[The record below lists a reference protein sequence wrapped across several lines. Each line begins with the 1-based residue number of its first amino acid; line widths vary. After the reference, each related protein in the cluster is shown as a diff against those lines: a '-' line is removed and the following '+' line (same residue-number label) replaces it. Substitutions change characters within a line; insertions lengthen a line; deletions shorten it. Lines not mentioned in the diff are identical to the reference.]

1 MPPSLTAIAREQA
14 AAIPVMPWREFW
26 PMFCAR
32 YDAEFSRENAE
43 HVTIMGPPGAG
54 KSSLAM
60 HVAGRRQYVVQLVEK
75 PRDKKLLAALKRA
88 HYYPAKELPDV
99 GGRQRVYVWPPA
111 GLVKQQPG
119 QRDAFRAVLETAGRV
134 GVWHTVVHET
144 PYLVDPLGLAPELKQ
159 NLRLSRSNGAGLI
172 LCAQR
177 PAWLPRD
184 MYSACSHLFLFS
196 TNDSVDLKALGGL
209 NGMNERVVRE
219 AVSNLPRDHRFLYVG
234 TKDGTLAISRA
245 PKGL

>member
-1 MPPSLTAIAREQA
+1 
-14 AAIPVMPWREFW
+14 MPWAEFW
-26 PMFCAR
+26 PMFCAD
-32 YDAEFSRENAE
+32 YDRDFSRENAE
-43 HVTIMGPPGAG
+43 HVCIMGPPGAG

-60 HVAGRRQYVVQLVEK
+60 HIASRRPYVVQLVEK
-75 PRDKKLLAALKRA
+75 PRDKKLLLALKREG
-88 HYYPAKELPDV
+88 YREVREMPDV
-99 GGRQRVYVWPPA
+99 GGSQRVYVWPKA
-111 GLVKQQPG
+111 GTVADQAG
-119 QRDAFRAVLETAGRV
+119 QRKAFRHVLETAGRV

-159 NLRLSRSNGAGLI
+159 DLRLSRSNGAGLI

-184 MYSACSHLFLFS
+184 MYSASSHLFLFS

-219 AVSNLPRDHRFLYVG
+219 AVAGLPRDHRFLYVG
-234 TKDGTLAISRA
+234 TKSGNLAISRA

>member
-1 MPPSLTAIAREQA
+1 
-14 AAIPVMPWREFW
+14 MPWEQFW

-32 YDAEFSRENAE
+32 YDADFSRENAE
-43 HVTIMGPPGAG
+43 HVCIMGPPGAG

-60 HVAGRRQYVVQLVEK
+60 KVASRRQYVVQLVEK
-75 PRDKKLLAALKRA
+75 PRDKKLLTALKREG
-88 HYYPAKELPDV
+88 YRPRDELPDV
-99 GGRQRVYVWPPA
+99 GGQTRVYVWPKA
-111 GLVKQQPG
+111 GTVADQPG
-119 QRDAFRAVLETAGRV
+119 QRKAFRHVLETAGRV
-134 GVWHTVVHET
+134 GVWHVVVHET

-159 NLRLSRSNGAGLI
+159 NLRMSRSNAAGLI

-184 MYSACSHLFLFS
+184 MYSASSHLFLFG
-196 TNDSVDLKALGGL
+196 TNDSTDLKALGGL
-209 NGMNERVVRE
+209 NGMNERVVRQ
-219 AVSNLPRDHRFLYVG
+219 AVAGLPRDHRFLYVG